1 MFVTVVPSE
10 QIFSSWSPVRLFAR
24 LTLQPRQTGSEER
37 TTLHSP
43 VQDDP
48 AVLSGVGRT
57 VADLCG
63 LTVMC
68 SFPVDMVSCLVRVIH
83 RERPPPRRP
92 HNAGRIFF
100 RQTRQSVDLRDRVNR
115 TESGDA
121 GTRCGF
127 VPFQPE
133 RRLRCPPANV
143 TATQNQSGGRASS
156 AL

>member
-1 MFVTVVPSE
+1 MFVAVVPSE

-24 LTLQPRQTGSEER
+24 LTPQPRQTGSEER
-37 TTLHSP
+37 MTLYSP
-43 VQDDP
+43 VWDDP
-48 AVLSGVGRT
+48 AVLSGVGQT
-57 VADLCG
+57 VADFCG

-68 SFPVDMVSCLVRVIH
+68 SFPVDMVSCVVRVIH
-83 RERPPPRRP
+83 RERPPGGSFSVKLD
-92 HNAGRIFF
+92 NLSTSE
-100 RQTRQSVDLRDRVNR
+100 TRVDR

-133 RRLRCPPANV
+133 RRLRCPPTNV
-143 TATQNQSGGRASS
+143 TAAQNQSGGRASS